1 MKIFTCK
8 DMWMLRGWLDPKMLG
23 TENFNIDF
31 PTWRIWPCSLFVS
44 TRIYHVKVVFQW
56 STWLLARVSPVS
68 WKEGT
73 TCLVSITL
81 FTHRNPPVLFSFFFS
96 LLFFFTFY
104 RTWYHHK
111 RWTPKFLYLNITYE
125 VAEDPNSCSKQL
137 IDRKRSSYYCQQAHF
152 EGLLFFLFFLW
163 VLYPFFPH
171 LCGGIT
177 SVKEYILSGFDVYY
191 THFSTFVQRKKLD
204 WFLKYQLLF

>member
-1 MKIFTCK
+1 
-8 DMWMLRGWLDPKMLG
+8 MWK
-23 TENFNIDF
+23 
-31 PTWRIWPCSLFVS
+31 
-44 TRIYHVKVVFQW
+44 
-56 STWLLARVSPVS
+56 
-68 WKEGT
+68 
-73 TCLVSITL
+73 
-81 FTHRNPPVLFSFFFS
+81 SFFSGPPDYWRGYPPYHGKRGPLAWFQLHCLRTVIHQYS
-96 LLFFFTFY
+96 FLFFFALLFFFTFY

-152 EGLLFFLFFLW
+152 EGLLFFYFFLW

-177 SVKEYILSGFDVYY
+177 SVKEYILSGFDEYY